1 MTSADRTVRL
11 PLDRRVCLISDLH
24 LGDGGASD
32 AFGTKDARLRA
43 FLDRV
48 ASRADALVIVGDGFD
63 VAQAWSIDRIL
74 DAHREVIE
82 DLVALSRVIDVYYL
96 RGNHEGSAAAVRA
109 VPLRYAD
116 QLMIGDR
123 IRVEHGNAY
132 DPHNL
137 PGDRGAFLAARVH
150 AVIEA
155 VIRAPVRVPMRKH
168 YHWST
173 RLGHWVF
180 YRYGQWQAALGR
192 LDRVLG
198 RGDRARERLEFLDYW
213 GRGEWGDPHGL
224 LRAAP
229 AALGAAAVDVLV
241 CGHSHQ
247 PGVVA
252 VPGGTYVNTGS
263 WTFEDSTYAICDH
276 GRIEVRR
283 WPDGV
288 AIGDEEYRGILGPHA
303 DKTFF
308 DWWAAHYRGYLRYD
322 VDTNE

>member
-1 MTSADRTVRL
+1 MDRTIQLSADS
-11 PLDRRVCLISDLH
+11 RVCLISDLH

-32 AFGTKDARLRA
+32 AFGAKDGRLRA

-63 VAQAWSIDRIL
+63 LAQAWSMERIH
-74 DAHREVIE
+74 DAHRAVIE
-82 DLVALSRVIDVYYL
+82 ELVALSRVIDVYYL
-96 RGNHEGSAAAVRA
+96 RGNHEGSAAALRA
-109 VPLRYAD
+109 VPLRYAHD
-116 QLMIGDR
+116 LMIGDR
-123 IRVEHGNAY
+123 IRVEHGNSY

-137 PGDRGAFLAARVH
+137 PGDRGAFLAARAH
-150 AVIEA
+150 AMIEKL
-155 VIRAPVRVPMRKH
+155 IRAPIRIPMRKH
-168 YHWST
+168 YRWST
-173 RLGHWVF
+173 RLGHWMF

-192 LDRVLG
+192 I
-198 RGDRARERLEFLDYW
+198 DRAFGRAERACQRLEFLDYW

-229 AALGAAAVDVLV
+229 AALAAAGVDVLV

-263 WTFEDSTYAICDH
+263 WTFEESTYALYED

-283 WPDGV
+283 WPDRRP
-288 AIGDEEYRGILGPHA
+288 IGDEEYRGILGTDA
-303 DKTFF
+303 DKSFF

-322 VDTNE
+322 VIDR